1 MTTDIHHPE
10 GATSAGAPRLIG
22 LDVTRAIALI
32 GVVMMNYHGFLNDPA
47 TGNGR
52 WSRFF
57 HVFTG
62 PLSTRFAAT
71 FVLVAGIGTALLAAG
86 TLNKMPGTSH
96 GTLRLRLARRG
107 TVLIVGGY
115 FLNMAWPGT
124 ILFFY
129 GAYFLLSALII
140 TLRTRYIAVVGALS
154 ATAAVALALWESSR
168 RSAGH
173 STAWLHP
180 YEIHSAQDLL
190 CRIFLSYTHPVFPWF
205 AFFCMGIILGR
216 NLRKLRHFRIQLTVV
231 CVTMLICTYGLA
243 TILNST
249 GQRDNRVIFVL
260 TAMDPFSRGLFYILS
275 TASVAVLAFL
285 IINQMAEKYAS
296 SKLVMTLRR
305 SGQMTL
311 TLYLAH
317 VLVFYILVKWSDLIG
332 ATGLDTSLTFAIC
345 FWIFG
350 ISAASLW
357 HHHFGR
363 GPIERL
369 YRLIGG

>member
-1 MTTDIHHPE
+1 VTADNHHPE
-10 GATSAGAPRLIG
+10 GTTGAGAPRLIG

-32 GVVMMNYHGFLNDPA
+32 GVVVMNYHGFLNDPH

-124 ILFFY
+124 ILFYY

-140 TLRTRYIAVVGALS
+140 TLRTRYIAIVGTLS

-168 RSAGH
+168 RSAGY
-173 STAWLHP
+173 STDWLHP
-180 YEIHSAQDLL
+180 DKIHSAQDLL
-190 CRIFLSYTHPVFPWF
+190 CRIFVSYTHPVFPWF
-205 AFFCMGIILGR
+205 AFFCTGIILGR
-216 NLRKLRHFRIQLTVV
+216 NLRNLIHFRARLTLA
-231 CVTMLICTYGLA
+231 CVTILICTYGLA

-249 GQRDNRVIFVL
+249 GQRDNKVIFVL
-260 TAMDPFSRGLFYILS
+260 TAMDPFSDGLFYILS
-275 TASVAVLAFL
+275 TASIALLAFL
-285 IINQMAEKYAS
+285 IINRMSEKYAS
-296 SKLVMTLRR
+296 AKLIMRLRR

-317 VLVFYILVKWSDLIG
+317 VLVFYIFVKWTDLIG
-332 ATGLDTSLTFAIC
+332 ATGLDTALTFAIC

-350 ISAASLW
+350 IFATSWW
-357 HHHFGR
+357 HHYFGQ

-369 YRLIGG
+369 YRAVGG